1 MVSPQHF
8 DEAIARVGALEN
20 VEVYHV
26 DRQKA
31 RFVVVQEADSI
42 DAEVNG
48 LKRIKKLPQ
57 VLLAEMVY
65 HYFAEDDQLVSEV
78 PEELDTLDGLN
89 RSEVLDYLNNK

>member
-1 MVSPQHF
+1 MASPEHI
-8 DEAIARVGALEN
+8 DEAVATVGALEN

-31 RFVVVQEADSI
+31 RFVVVQEAESI
-42 DAEVNG
+42 DAEVDG

-65 HYFAEDDQLVSEV
+65 HYFAEDGQLMSDV
-78 PEELDTLDGLN
+78 PMELDTLEALN
-89 RSEVLDYLNNK
+89 RGKVLDYLNDS